1 MTQPA
6 KAQEPSMEEILA
18 SIHRIIADDDAS
30 KSPPRAPD
38 PMPPPPTPMAQ
49 QPLRP
54 VPPAPPPPP
63 RPIAAAP
70 PPPPPPRPAPPPPEP
85 EMKQDDIDSMID
97 DFDKATEPEKPD
109 VLDLTESMAAAAPPP
124 RAEGFRT

>member
-18 SIHRIIADDDAS
+18 SIRRIIADDDVS
-30 KSPPRAPD
+30 KSPPRTAD

-54 VPPAPPPPP
+54 VPPPAPSPAPRPVASAPPPP
-63 RPIAAAP
+63 RPV
-70 PPPPPPRPAPPPPEP
+70 PPPPEP
-85 EMKQDDIDSMID
+85 EMKQDDNESMID
-97 DFDKATEPEKPD
+97 DLVVEPEKPD
-109 VLDLTESMAAAAPPP
+109 VLDLTDSKEADPP
-124 RAEGFRT
+124 RA